1 MYFTILIGAMNL
13 LRWVLCAA
21 NCGLS
26 AQRRR
31 PEISDV
37 RIQGTLQF

>member
-26 AQRRR
+26 AHATPAGNQ
-31 PEISDV
+31 
-37 RIQGTLQF
+37 